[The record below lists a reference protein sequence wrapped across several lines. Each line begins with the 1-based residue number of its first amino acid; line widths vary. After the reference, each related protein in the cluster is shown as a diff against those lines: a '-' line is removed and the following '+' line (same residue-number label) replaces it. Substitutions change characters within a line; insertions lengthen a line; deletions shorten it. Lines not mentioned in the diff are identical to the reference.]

1 MHELKIPE
9 KLVALVAL
17 TLKETKI
24 QLRIQD
30 DFTKR
35 LVVKN
40 GVRQGDALACLLF
53 NIAFEKVIR
62 DSKINIRGNIFNKS
76 VQILAYAVDIG
87 IIVSIAQAL
96 KHALEQ
102 SAKRINLSENENK
115 TKYLPCLNSS
125 SCASA
130 SSNARELDEQI
141 LEVKI
146 NPQEKNT
153 VSDTST
159 NKDTLSK
166 EKELENE
173 NEETK
178 LIRNDFA
185 HYVGRAFAGRRGAG
199 IRHTPESKNYSIKN
213 LIESSEIFET
223 DKEFLQSVIDG
234 VLAEKAA
241 KIEQEKFKLE
251 SERAA
256 KIEQEK
262 FKLESE
268 KAKIEFEKIK
278 LEQLKKE
285 LELTNAKCKLS
296 PAQEKS
302 EHFESVPS
310 DIENL
315 IKSIKTLTIPIP
327 SNTEAYNLF
336 FQSLEKAFKTKNVE
350 DKFKAEILLNMLGE
364 KVGNLMIY
372 VKQEELGDYEK
383 NQAVSAKTI
392 STNTSSIA

>member
-1 MHELKIPE
+1 MQDRSNEMLDRSNEMLDMSNEIFDIPQSP
-9 KLVALVAL
+9 K
-17 TLKETKI
+17 
-24 QLRIQD
+24 
-30 DFTKR
+30 
-35 LVVKN
+35 
-40 GVRQGDALACLLF
+40 
-53 NIAFEKVIR
+53 
-62 DSKINIRGNIFNKS
+62 
-76 VQILAYAVDIG
+76 
-87 IIVSIAQAL
+87 IIVL
-96 KHALEQ
+96 
-102 SAKRINLSENENK
+102 
-115 TKYLPCLNSS
+115 
-125 SCASA
+125 
-130 SSNARELDEQI
+130 
-141 LEVKI
+141 
-146 NPQEKNT
+146 
-153 VSDTST
+153 
-159 NKDTLSK
+159 
-166 EKELENE
+166 
-173 NEETK
+173 
-178 LIRNDFA
+178 
-185 HYVGRAFAGRRGAG
+185 
-199 IRHTPESKNYSIKN
+199 KN

-234 VLAEKAA
+234 VLVEKAS

-262 FKLESE
+262 FKLES
-268 KAKIEFEKIK
+268 EKIK

-310 DIENL
+310 DIEKL
-315 IKSIKTLTIPIP
+315 IKSIKTLTIPVP

>member
-1 MHELKIPE
+1 MSTIKSLKKDEPL
-9 KLVALVAL
+9 LVAEELGL
-17 TLKETKI
+17 
-24 QLRIQD
+24 
-30 DFTKR
+30 
-35 LVVKN
+35 
-40 GVRQGDALACLLF
+40 
-53 NIAFEKVIR
+53 
-62 DSKINIRGNIFNKS
+62 
-76 VQILAYAVDIG
+76 DIPQNPK
-87 IIVSIAQAL
+87 IIVL
-96 KHALEQ
+96 
-102 SAKRINLSENENK
+102 
-115 TKYLPCLNSS
+115 
-125 SCASA
+125 
-130 SSNARELDEQI
+130 
-141 LEVKI
+141 
-146 NPQEKNT
+146 
-153 VSDTST
+153 
-159 NKDTLSK
+159 
-166 EKELENE
+166 
-173 NEETK
+173 
-178 LIRNDFA
+178 
-185 HYVGRAFAGRRGAG
+185 
-199 IRHTPESKNYSIKN
+199 KN

-234 VLAEKAA
+234 VLAEK
-241 KIEQEKFKLE
+241 
-251 SERAA
+251 AA

-302 EHFESVPS
+302 EHFEPVPS

-315 IKSIKTLTIPIP
+315 IKSIKTLTIPVP

-364 KVGNLMIY
+364 KMGNLMIY

-383 NQAVSAKTI
+383 IKQLVLKTI

>member
-1 MHELKIPE
+1 M
-9 KLVALVAL
+9 
-17 TLKETKI
+17 
-24 QLRIQD
+24 
-30 DFTKR
+30 
-35 LVVKN
+35 
-40 GVRQGDALACLLF
+40 
-53 NIAFEKVIR
+53 
-62 DSKINIRGNIFNKS
+62 
-76 VQILAYAVDIG
+76 
-87 IIVSIAQAL
+87 
-96 KHALEQ
+96 
-102 SAKRINLSENENK
+102 
-115 TKYLPCLNSS
+115 
-125 SCASA
+125 
-130 SSNARELDEQI
+130 
-141 LEVKI
+141 
-146 NPQEKNT
+146 
-153 VSDTST
+153 
-159 NKDTLSK
+159 
-166 EKELENE
+166 
-173 NEETK
+173 
-178 LIRNDFA
+178 
-185 HYVGRAFAGRRGAG
+185 
-199 IRHTPESKNYSIKN
+199 
-213 LIESSEIFET
+213 
-223 DKEFLQSVIDG
+223 DG

-278 LEQLKKE
+278 LEQLKKK

-302 EHFESVPS
+302 EYFESVPS

-315 IKSIKTLTIPIP
+315 IKSIKTLTIPVP

-383 NQAVSAKTI
+383 IKQLVLKQFQPTPRVLLNQFRRSQKLPNENYVQFASRIEAMFDYKKQRLCFLCLRVGCMASKCKAKPCKLCAKRHHASLHFPKQNTDFQTSHYKSNAFHP
-392 STNTSSIA
+392 STQSRLNAEARERI

>member
-1 MHELKIPE
+1 MSTIKSLKKDELL
-9 KLVALVAL
+9 LVAEELGL
-17 TLKETKI
+17 
-24 QLRIQD
+24 
-30 DFTKR
+30 
-35 LVVKN
+35 
-40 GVRQGDALACLLF
+40 
-53 NIAFEKVIR
+53 
-62 DSKINIRGNIFNKS
+62 
-76 VQILAYAVDIG
+76 DIPQNPK
-87 IIVSIAQAL
+87 IIVL
-96 KHALEQ
+96 
-102 SAKRINLSENENK
+102 
-115 TKYLPCLNSS
+115 
-125 SCASA
+125 
-130 SSNARELDEQI
+130 
-141 LEVKI
+141 
-146 NPQEKNT
+146 
-153 VSDTST
+153 
-159 NKDTLSK
+159 
-166 EKELENE
+166 
-173 NEETK
+173 
-178 LIRNDFA
+178 
-185 HYVGRAFAGRRGAG
+185 
-199 IRHTPESKNYSIKN
+199 KN

-234 VLAEKAA
+234 VLAEK
-241 KIEQEKFKLE
+241 
-251 SERAA
+251 AA

-315 IKSIKTLTIPIP
+315 IKSIKTLTIPVP

-350 DKFKAEILLNMLGE
+350 DKLKAEILLNMLGE